1 MIQGNRQ
8 LAKQPV
14 PLIDPTRCD
23 GCGLCVH
30 VCPTGALAVKDSKA
44 IVATPEAC
52 NYTGLCEAICPTGAI
67 QRPFEI
73 IALDEKTDKSR
84 RQRRRKVV

>member
-1 MIQGNRQ
+1 M
-8 LAKQPV
+8 
-14 PLIDPTRCD
+14 
-23 GCGLCVH
+23 
-30 VCPTGALAVKDSKA
+30 KDSKA